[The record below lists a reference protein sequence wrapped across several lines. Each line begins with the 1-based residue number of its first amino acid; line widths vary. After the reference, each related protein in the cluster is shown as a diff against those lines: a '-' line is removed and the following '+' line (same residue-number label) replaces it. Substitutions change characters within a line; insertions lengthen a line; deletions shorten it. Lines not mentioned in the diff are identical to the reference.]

1 LGLKSTYA
9 AKVGFWVI
17 LTGVLVVMLMTYFGL
32 ITPIGKKE
40 NAYYLTFHFPSIR
53 GLAKG
58 AKFKINGNEV
68 GLVEAMEI
76 SPLSGV
82 DVLVR
87 INDKKYY
94 IHENAEVIIT
104 KESLLGSSY
113 IEVTEGVGGFYDRKA
128 SAPDQFYLKIAKGS
142 ISNGALLHYMVD
154 EKQRVIGQVIEVQP
168 GDSGFDSVLIK
179 QLDTSVIL
187 DNTFAFVPKSRVD
200 WVGDNKTVVSYVDV
214 FPPLQEGSYFQ
225 GSREAGPEDLIA
237 HIDAIVLQTGD
248 QLKELNVEILN
259 ILKQVEGL
267 LTDVEGLI
275 DKKAIEE
282 LFSTVKTQ
290 IETIG
295 NGIVQIT
302 SDVEAIVG
310 ENKPRIDATMQN
322 VEATSASLRE
332 LAEDPELKDTMKSLN
347 ERINRLAD
355 QLDKILADVEEIS
368 GDPETKKDIKES
380 IHTVR
385 ETLDSTSKTVK
396 ALQQKLDTVSKIEF
410 SGQVKSRYYPEP
422 DSYYS
427 DIDLFIRM
435 PENGTFCTIGVDQ
448 IGEENMF
455 NLQLGY
461 DINESMSARFGVK
474 RSKVGIGMDYHI
486 NKFLIKSDLYDPND
500 IIFDLYGGYGIT
512 EDVYLVVGGENLF
525 DEDIFN
531 LGVLVEF

>member
-1 LGLKSTYA
+1 M
-9 AKVGFWVI
+9 I

-32 ITPIGKKE
+32 ITPIGKKQ
-40 NAYYLTFHFPSIR
+40 NGYYLTFHFPSIR
-53 GLAKG
+53 GLNKG

-68 GLVEAMEI
+68 GLVEQMEI

-87 INDKKYY
+87 ISDKKYFV
-94 IHENAEVIIT
+94 HENAEVIIT

-113 IEVTEGVGGFYDRKA
+113 IEVTEGIGGFYDKKA
-128 SAPDQFYLKIAKGS
+128 SEPDQFYLKIASGS
-142 ISNGALLHYMVD
+142 ILPDAQLHYVD
-154 EKQRVIGQVIEVQP
+154 KDTQKVIGQVLEVNPSDQ
-168 GDSGFDSVLIK
+168 GFDSVLVK
-179 QLDTSVIL
+179 QLDTSIVL
-187 DNTFAFVPKSRVD
+187 NNTFAFVPRSRVE
-200 WVGDNKTVVSYVDV
+200 WVDNNKTTVSFVDV
-214 FPPLQEGSYFQ
+214 YPPLKEGSYFQ

-248 QLKELNVEILN
+248 QLKQLNIEILN

-282 LFSTVKTQ
+282 LFDTVKTQ

-295 NGIVQIT
+295 DGIVQIT

-332 LAEDPELKDTMKSLN
+332 LAEDPELKSTIKSLN

-355 QLDKILADVEEIS
+355 QLDKILADVEEIT
-368 GDPETKKDIKES
+368 GDPEVKKEIKES
-380 IHTVR
+380 IHSVR
-385 ETLDSTSKTVK
+385 DTLDTTSKTVTE
-396 ALQQKLDTVSKIEF
+396 LQQKLDKVSNIEF
-410 SGQVKSRYYPEP
+410 SGQVKSRFYPEP
-422 DSYYS
+422 DSYYT

-435 PENGTFCTIGVDQ
+435 PDDGTFYTIGVDQ
-448 IGEENMF
+448 IGEEDLF

-461 DINESMSARFGVK
+461 DINESLSARFGMK
-474 RSKVGIGMDYHI
+474 RSKVGLGMDYHL
-486 NKFLIKSDLYDPND
+486 NKFLLKSDLYNPND
-500 IIFDLYGGYGIT
+500 IIFNLYGGYGLT

-525 DEDIFN
+525 DDDIFN